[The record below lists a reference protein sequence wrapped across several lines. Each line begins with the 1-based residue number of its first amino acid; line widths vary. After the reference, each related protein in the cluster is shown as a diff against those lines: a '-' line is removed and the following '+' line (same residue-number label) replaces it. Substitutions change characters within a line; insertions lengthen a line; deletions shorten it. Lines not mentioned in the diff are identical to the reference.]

1 MQVTISKVV
10 ALLLGVAYVIAAG
23 VSREGL
29 PFAGTVAVGVLIPLA
44 LIWFPD
50 EIDGWIRWRR
60 RGGTPGLAMK
70 PSPPWLLGMMG
81 WVFLVGLPLFL
92 LLRHGH

>member
-10 ALLLGVAYVIAAG
+10 ALLLALAYIFAAG

-44 LIWFPD
+44 LIWFPG
-50 EIDGWIRWRR
+50 EIDGWVRLWNGGRF
-60 RGGTPGLAMK
+60 RGLQVR
-70 PSPPWLLGMMG
+70 PSPAWLLALMG

-92 LLRHGH
+92 LLRHGP